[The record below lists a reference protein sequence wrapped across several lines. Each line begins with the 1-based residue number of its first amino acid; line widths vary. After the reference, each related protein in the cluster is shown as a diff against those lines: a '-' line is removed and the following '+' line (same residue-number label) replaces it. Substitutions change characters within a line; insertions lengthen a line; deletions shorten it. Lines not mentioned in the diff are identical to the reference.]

1 MSNIGNRLRE
11 TRIKKGIKQGE
22 LAELLQCSSKA
33 ISRYEKNENL
43 EKVYD
48 FVKMCECLDTDINYI
63 VTGVEKSNGKEI
75 TVQEQQIL
83 TAYRRLVDSDKRIV
97 DFILGI
103 GEYDIKSNPIG
114 TESKIIYRFPVYEQ
128 QAAAGA
134 GITGRDGKFTMQNIF
149 TDDIPKNAV
158 FGVHI
163 KGESMINTDEKLIIE
178 DIPDNSIVLL
188 NPKVSN
194 SDLNKTI
201 VVASINNEV
210 ICKYFL
216 VEQDCIHFYSLN
228 RKEHEDDDRFAKS
241 PKEYRIIGQVVKVI
255 KPNEHE

>member
-1 MSNIGNRLRE
+1 MEFGKQLAKYRE
-11 TRIKKGIKQGE
+11 ERGIDQKDIAKLLNVTTQTISAYETGTNKIPYEKLVILCNYYKINPLDLISADLTFDIKKDEQ
-22 LAELLQCSSKA
+22 
-33 ISRYEKNENL
+33 
-43 EKVYD
+43 
-48 FVKMCECLDTDINYI
+48 
-63 VTGVEKSNGKEI
+63 
-75 TVQEQQIL
+75 QEQEIVA
-83 TAYRRLVDSDKRIV
+83 AYDNLSKSDKRIV

-103 GEYDIKSNPIG
+103 REYDIKSNPIG
-114 TESKIIYRFPVYEQ
+114 TEPKIIYRFPVYDQ

>member
-1 MSNIGNRLRE
+1 MEFGKQLAKYRKEHEIDQKDIADLLNVTTQTISAYE
-11 TRIKKGIKQGE
+11 TDTNKIP
-22 LAELLQCSSKA
+22 
-33 ISRYEKNENL
+33 YEKLITLCNYYNINPL
-43 EKVYD
+43 DLIGSDLTFNYKKDKQQKEKLIEAYD
-48 FVKMCECLDTDINYI
+48 SLSD
-63 VTGVEKSNGKEI
+63 SN
-75 TVQEQQIL
+75 
-83 TAYRRLVDSDKRIV
+83 KRIV
-97 DFILGI
+97 DFIMSI
-103 GEYDIKSNPIG
+103 GEYDIESNSIE
-114 TESKIIYRFPVYEQ
+114 TEPSKIYCFPVYEQ

-149 TDDIPKNAV
+149 TDNIPKNAV

-163 KGESMINTDEKLIIE
+163 KGTSMINTDEKLIIE

-216 VEQDCIHFYSLN
+216 VEQNYIHFYSLN

-241 PKEYRIIGQVVKVI
+241 PKEYRIIGQVVKII
-255 KPNEHE
+255 KPDEYE